1 MIVFSNSN
9 PEVFFKTFSPFSSIE
24 TIKYFDYEH
33 PGKILHGIFLI
44 PFCLVFLLFCRYQQ
58 RATAEGQVQRS
69 GDLDLRPFVLSRAF
83 YAGSQRFGAIW
94 TGDNKAEWSHL
105 QAAAPMLLS
114 MGLGG
119 LTFAGADVGGFFG
132 NTDSELMVRWM
143 QAGSYTPF
151 FRGHAHH
158 DAKRREPWMF
168 GEPTTSMIRNA
179 VMARYAL
186 LPYWYTL
193 FYEASKNGV
202 PTMRPLWFEY
212 PTDEATFKMDDQW
225 LVGSDIL
232 VKPVTSPGITSTE
245 IYLPG
250 NELWYDVDT
259 LSPLQ
264 GPGKVQV
271 AAPLEKVSAFQRGGS
286 VVPRKM
292 RLRRSASLMVH
303 DPYTLYVAL
312 DSSAQASGD
321 LYLDDETTHAHL
333 HSQAMSL
340 RRFTWSSN
348 GVLKGEAPAGVP
360 SNFKPDNRCERIV
373 VAGLQK
379 APRKITL
386 TPQGQEPRELTFEYD
401 AANRVLTVRKPDF
414 LVVENF
420 EMALL
425 D

>member
-1 MIVFSNSN
+1 
-9 PEVFFKTFSPFSSIE
+9 
-24 TIKYFDYEH
+24 
-33 PGKILHGIFLI
+33 
-44 PFCLVFLLFCRYQQ
+44 
-58 RATAEGQVQRS
+58 VQRS

-114 MGLGG
+114 IGLGG

-193 FYEASKNGV
+193 FYEASKSGV

-212 PTDEATFKMDDQW
+212 PKDEATFKMDDQW

-232 VKPVTSPGITSTE
+232 VKPVTSPGVTSTE

-250 NELWYDVDT
+250 NEPWYDVDT

-264 GPGKVQV
+264 GPGKVTV
-271 AAPLEKVSAFQRGGS
+271 ATPLEKVSALQRGGS
-286 VVPRKM
+286 IVPRKM

-312 DSSAQASGD
+312 DSRGQASGD

-333 HSQAMSL
+333 RTQAMSL
-340 RRFTWSSN
+340 RRFAWSAQ
-348 GVLKGEAPAGVP
+348 GVLTGQAPPGLP

-386 TPQGQEPRELTFEYD
+386 TPEGHAARELTFQYD
-401 AANRVLTVRKPDF
+401 AATRVLTIRKPDF